1 MVMGSLLCRW
11 RQIWQ
16 WYFAGGFSWSS
27 VKTSQ
32 KPTSSSWKEVVGNIS
47 QRNQWSW
54 GWYIS
59 DNLLSKSTTFHA
71 LFLFTIDIIPI
82 ITIID
87 RIPHPFCELYWG
99 WKIVNDRFCVTT
111 NTLTSLW
118 RQLLVQSDFP
128 FIVGR
133 SHCDLATYDLKA
145 KFFTTLYFQ
154 MFCLTA
160 NVNIIYTENFL
171 CCTL

>member
-1 MVMGSLLCRW
+1 MILCWWFFLKLRENITEA
-11 RQIWQ
+11 RKL
-16 WYFAGGFSWSS
+16 
-27 VKTSQ
+27 KT
-32 KPTSSSWKEVVGNIS
+32 SWKEVVGNIS

-54 GWYIS
+54 GQYIS
-59 DNLLSKSTTFHA
+59 DNLLSKSRNISCAVTFHSWYHSNNYHYWQN
-71 LFLFTIDIIPI
+71 TP
-82 ITIID
+82 
-87 RIPHPFCELYWG
+87 PPFCELYWG

-145 KFFTTLYFQ
+145 KFFTRLYFQ

-160 NVNIIYTENFL
+160 NVNFIYTENFL

>member
-1 MVMGSLLCRW
+1 M
-11 RQIWQ
+11 
-16 WYFAGGFSWSS
+16 AFSWSS

-32 KPTSSSWKEVVGNIS
+32 KPTSSSWMEIVGNIS